1 MVAGCAAQEL
11 KAADPR
17 RKLVPTKSGSHS
29 RRAGT
34 YLWGFLR
41 PRLKLLVHL
50 QQQWGS
56 MHEVYG
62 SHTVSKFE
70 TTQIPKGI
78 RDPDSKFSEVW
89 DTIQL
94 VLLLYVA
101 YAVPARTAFDIGTPT
116 NHVWFYVDLIVDI
129 YFISDC
135 LLSFRTAYWG
145 PDGVLEV
152 QKRAI
157 AEHYMKGWFLLD
169 LASSLPINYI
179 LMFSVGQEQAAKYRI
194 LRCFRLFRLLRL
206 VRVKRLVMKYQ
217 DSFDLS
223 AYLRLV
229 GTLATIAFAAH
240 ILACVWYFVG
250 TVPRGRTDIEG
261 RVVYVCVD
269 GSWSHQCTDS
279 QFELDTEGQKIE
291 PMIYGWAQLDKLFGG
306 QDDEKG
312 YITETQ
318 LNDISLG
325 TRYIRSM
332 FVIFTKDF
340 SPGSPVENTLGVLS
354 DLVVGFIYGS
364 LAGVISTVMV
374 SSSYGEQEYIQKMV
388 ALKSWMKAK
397 KMTKRHRMKILAHFN
412 TQEVNRTFL
421 SEDDILASLPPTLS
435 TELSFFMY
443 KSIIEKVPLFKGLGQ
458 EVMCHLCQLFK
469 NMRVFKDQWIYE
481 EGSVG
486 STMFVIIDGEVEVS
500 FRGQRLGFLGPGA
513 FFGET
518 PLIEIVTEKGGDGTE
533 VRSRSVAAVVETNL
547 GFIESSDIE
556 EALDKYPELKI
567 RLKAFEKT
575 GKKLGDK
582 GNNKCEM
589 AKMKVASLM
598 KTAKKADSDD
608 RLVQRHRYDDAL
620 QLAEEATVSMEDAR
634 RRGTN
639 ADHALD
645 LWGQTTRALE
655 DALGITLHKLS
666 LIKLIQAANKNSGRI
681 GHSTEDLLQLPIR
694 TLEKEAVD
702 AGVKRDKI
710 EAEW

>member
-1 MVAGCAAQEL
+1 
-11 KAADPR
+11 
-17 RKLVPTKSGSHS
+17 
-29 RRAGT
+29 
-34 YLWGFLR
+34 
-41 PRLKLLVHL
+41 
-50 QQQWGS
+50 
-56 MHEVYG
+56 
-62 SHTVSKFE
+62 
-70 TTQIPKGI
+70 
-78 RDPDSKFSEVW
+78 
-89 DTIQL
+89 
-94 VLLLYVA
+94 
-101 YAVPARTAFDIGTPT
+101 
-116 NHVWFYVDLIVDI
+116 
-129 YFISDC
+129 
-135 LLSFRTAYWG
+135 
-145 PDGVLEV
+145 
-152 QKRAI
+152 
-157 AEHYMKGWFLLD
+157 
-169 LASSLPINYI
+169 
-179 LMFSVGQEQAAKYRI
+179 
-194 LRCFRLFRLLRL
+194 
-206 VRVKRLVMKYQ
+206 
-217 DSFDLS
+217 
-223 AYLRLV
+223 
-229 GTLATIAFAAH
+229 
-240 ILACVWYFVG
+240 
-250 TVPRGRTDIEG
+250 
-261 RVVYVCVD
+261 
-269 GSWSHQCTDS
+269 
-279 QFELDTEGQKIE
+279 
-291 PMIYGWAQLDKLFGG
+291 
-306 QDDEKG
+306 
-312 YITETQ
+312 
-318 LNDISLG
+318 
-325 TRYIRSM
+325 
-332 FVIFTKDF
+332 
-340 SPGSPVENTLGVLS
+340 
-354 DLVVGFIYGS
+354 
-364 LAGVISTVMV
+364 
-374 SSSYGEQEYIQKMV
+374 MV

-710 EAEW
+710 EAEWNSARHQVGTEVRHKQPLHSPPNPPSGGLGPSPRKHSARRAGAEEGINDTTKIIRLLRDMQTTQDKLLATQDELLADVQKLKRK